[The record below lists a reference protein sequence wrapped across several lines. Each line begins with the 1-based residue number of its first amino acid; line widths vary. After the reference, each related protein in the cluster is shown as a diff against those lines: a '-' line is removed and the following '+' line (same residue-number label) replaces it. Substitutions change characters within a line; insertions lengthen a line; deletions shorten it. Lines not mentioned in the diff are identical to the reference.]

1 MLLLC
6 IINWVFFKLL
16 LSFSFIYTIWSLS
29 MRHYIISEINKK
41 FNIRLLFK
49 PVFLQENNT
58 IIYMYVKNK
67 SLHWKRYLFS
77 LEQKKKQRRKNLS
90 SDSIT
95 CTTLY
100 VWYHLIN
107 FHWFTYMYLSG
118 YSVLFRSTKPLLFL
132 STIRPVFDAEENTD
146 HPHCSGIVRPVL

>member
-1 MLLLC
+1 M
-6 IINWVFFKLL
+6 
-16 LSFSFIYTIWSLS
+16 
-29 MRHYIISEINKK
+29 
-41 FNIRLLFK
+41 
-49 PVFLQENNT
+49 
-58 IIYMYVKNK
+58 
-67 SLHWKRYLFS
+67 
-77 LEQKKKQRRKNLS
+77 KQRRENLS

-146 HPHCSGIVRPVL
+146 HPHCSGIVRPVLKEPQGRAVTRETSSKGVMFWCGLRKPEGSKRSASSCLFKVTYATIFLLLSYVHEPCKLLFWTSV